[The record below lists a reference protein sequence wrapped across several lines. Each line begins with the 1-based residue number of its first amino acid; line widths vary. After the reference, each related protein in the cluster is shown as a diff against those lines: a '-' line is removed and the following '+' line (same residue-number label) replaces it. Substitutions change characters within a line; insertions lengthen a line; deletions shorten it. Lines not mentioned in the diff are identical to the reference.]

1 LSLKGKRLLVV
12 FQAILIFLKFL
23 PAGVSEY
30 LGILA
35 LGLLE
40 RLHATELWKLGS
52 GDRRSKNLARANK
65 PPVEDNLPRSD
76 DDLSGNRLIGSSL
89 DHPGNLT
96 ARATTQ

>member
-1 LSLKGKRLLVV
+1 MSLKGKRLLVV

-52 GDRRSKNLARANK
+52 GDRRTWPGQISLQWKIIFQDPMTTLA
-65 PPVEDNLPRSD
+65 
-76 DDLSGNRLIGSSL
+76 
-89 DHPGNLT
+89 
-96 ARATTQ
+96 ATD